1 LLRNSEVAFIKFV
14 YHYVASFT
22 LHYRKLMP
30 MLCKYLLS
38 CHLNSEITQK
48 EHGGKPGNALLDVV
62 QKLQKCSTCT
72 TELLSYNTGS
82 AGAQKSKKWEPLP
95 HPYVNTYYHL
105 IKTLQELVKCV
116 HELSPERSS
125 SSCSSPASF
134 VLRASEGR
142 LGCCCFKRR
151 TPLKGS

>member
-1 LLRNSEVAFIKFV
+1 MLRNSEVAFITFT

-22 LHYRKLMP
+22 FHYRKLMST
-30 MLCKYLLS
+30 LCKYLLS
-38 CHLNSEITQK
+38 CHLNSEILQK
-48 EHGGKPGNALLDVV
+48 EHHGKPGNALLDGA
-62 QKLQKCSTCT
+62 QKCSSCT
-72 TELLSYNTGS
+72 PELLSYNTGS
-82 AGAQKSKKWEPLP
+82 TGAQKKNKKWEPLP

-105 IKTLQELVKCV
+105 IKTLQELVKYV

-125 SSCSSPASF
+125 SSCSGPASF

-142 LGCCCFKRR
+142 LGCCFFKHR